1 MQAETFTTEPRD
13 TMTKTEMEGFRQQ
26 LVKLRERLNGDV
38 SSLTEEALGK
48 ANSPGGSLSN
58 MPIHMADL
66 GSDNFEQENTL
77 NLLANEQQ
85 QLEEIRDA
93 LERVR
98 QGTFGKCEGCETMI
112 PKARL
117 KEIPFARFCVN
128 CARKH
133 EQRS

>member
-1 MQAETFTTEPRD
+1 
-13 TMTKTEMEGFRQQ
+13 MTKTELEGFRQQ

-38 SSLTEEALGK
+38 SSLTEEALGQ
-48 ANSPGGSLSN
+48 ANAAGGNLSN

-93 LERVR
+93 LERLR
-98 QGTFGKCEGCETMI
+98 QGTFGRCENCETAI

-117 KEIPFARFCVN
+117 KELPYARFCVA
-128 CARKH
+128 CARKQ
-133 EQRS
+133 EQR

>member
-1 MQAETFTTEPRD
+1 MN
-13 TMTKTEMEGFRQQ
+13 KTELEGYRQQ

-38 SSLTEEALGK
+38 SSLQDEALGQ
-48 ANSPGGSLSN
+48 ANSGGGNLSN

-93 LERVR
+93 MERIR
-98 QGTFGKCEGCETMI
+98 QGSFGKCESCDTMI

-117 KEIPFARFCVN
+117 KEIPYARFCVN
-128 CARKH
+128 CARKQ
-133 EQRS
+133 EKRS

>member
-1 MQAETFTTEPRD
+1 MN
-13 TMTKTEMEGFRQQ
+13 KTELEGFRQQ
-26 LVKLRERLNGDV
+26 LVKLRDRLNGDV
-38 SSLTEEALGK
+38 RSLTDEALGQ
-48 ANSPGGSLSN
+48 ANSGGGNLSN

-85 QLEEIRDA
+85 QLEEIGDA

-98 QGTFGKCEGCETMI
+98 QGTFGLCEGCEEPI

-117 KEIPFARFCVN
+117 KEIPYARFCVA
-128 CARKH
+128 CARKQ
-133 EQRS
+133 EQR

>member
-1 MQAETFTTEPRD
+1 
-13 TMTKTEMEGFRQQ
+13 MTKSEMEGFRQQ

-93 LERVR
+93 MERIR
-98 QGTFGKCEGCETMI
+98 QGSFGKCESCDAMI

-128 CARKH
+128 CARKQ
-133 EQRS
+133 EKRS